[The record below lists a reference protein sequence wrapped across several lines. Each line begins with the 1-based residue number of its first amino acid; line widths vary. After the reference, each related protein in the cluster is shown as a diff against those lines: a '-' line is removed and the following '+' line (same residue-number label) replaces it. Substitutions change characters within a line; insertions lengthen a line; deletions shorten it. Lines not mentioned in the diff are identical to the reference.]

1 MTGSES
7 EKLAEAALLLRQASR
22 VVVFTGA
29 GISAE
34 SGIPTFRD
42 PGGFWERF
50 PVEQFGTWSGLLELA
65 SKDPLQ
71 LAEYLILRLKPIAL
85 AVPNPAHH
93 AVKAM
98 ENFCHVVVVTQ
109 NIDGLHSEAGS
120 SRVLEI
126 HGSLLRVVRAEERKL
141 VRVISR
147 AELRDL
153 VEKLE
158 QAVSSARVNTVR
170 LFAILRPIFGMDFQG
185 IYRPDVVLFGDVMA
199 EPEWTQALQAARECD
214 LVLSVGTSGQVYPAA
229 LIPTEAKAHG
239 AKWIHIDP
247 NEPAGDVW
255 LQGRAGS
262 LLPRLVEAAWPRAT
276 LP

>member
-1 MTGSES
+1 MRGSES
-7 EKLAEAALLLRQASR
+7 EKLAAAALLLREASR

-50 PVEQFGTWSGLLELA
+50 PVEQFGTWTGLLELA

-126 HGSLLRVVRAEERKL
+126 HGSLLRVVWAAERKL

-158 QAVSSARVNTVR
+158 QTVDSGRANTVR
-170 LFAILRPIFGMDFQG
+170 LLAILRPIFGMDFRG
-185 IYRPDVVLFGDVMA
+185 IYRPDVVLFGDAMA
-199 EPEWTQALQAARECD
+199 EPEWTQAVRAARECD

-229 LIPTEAKAHG
+229 LIPTEAKDHG

-247 NEPAGDVW
+247 SERAGDVW

-262 LLPRLVEAAWPRAT
+262 LLPRLVEKAWPSAT
-276 LP
+276 LS